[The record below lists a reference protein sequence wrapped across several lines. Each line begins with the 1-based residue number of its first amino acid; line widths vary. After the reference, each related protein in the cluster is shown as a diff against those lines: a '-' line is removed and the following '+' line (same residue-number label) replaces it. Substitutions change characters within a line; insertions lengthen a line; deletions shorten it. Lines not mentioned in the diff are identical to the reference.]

1 MWSDYATP
9 IWPTS
14 HSFERPALHRRS
26 AVLQFMHSFAL
37 IGQRIPN
44 FRHLQQLLAVVIFL
58 YGACH
63 RAAFG
68 SVLPELS
75 CFKHPKSGPQPGPPR
90 PNNLNFNI
98 LEMKSY
104 G

>member
-14 HSFERPALHRRS
+14 HSFASTALHLRS
-26 AVLQFMHSFAL
+26 AVLQSLHSFAL

-44 FRHLQQLLAVVIFL
+44 IRHLQQLLAVVIFL
-58 YGACH
+58 YGQCH
-63 RAAFG
+63 RAAFS

-75 CFKHPKSGPQPGPPR
+75 CFKHPGRAPSPVPPR
-90 PNNLNFNI
+90 PNTFNFNT
-98 LEMKSY
+98 LEMKIY

>member
-14 HSFERPALHRRS
+14 HSFARPALHRRS

-68 SVLPELS
+68 SVLPKFNDLL
-75 CFKHPKSGPQPGPPR
+75 HAGPGPLPA
-90 PNNLNFNI
+90 PPTAG
-98 LEMKSY
+98 K
-104 G
+104 

>member
-14 HSFERPALHRRS
+14 HSFARPTLHLRF
-26 AVLQFMHSFAL
+26 AVLQPLHSFAL

-75 CFKHPKSGPQPGPPR
+75 YFKHPQVGPPAR
-90 PNNLNFNI
+90 SPRALITLI
-98 LEMKSY
+98 LTHWK
-104 G
+104 